1 MSGFGDSGGFG
12 DTEELSFE
20 DTASPTFDSTE
31 MEAALT
37 ATEKVRPE
45 QNYVGAPQDKDEA
58 ESKARDHGYTA
69 PVPYDYSAYGSC
81 AQAATDGGDAD
92 ILAPPTVG
100 INTAQAARYEWK
112 DEYGD
117 VGPKIPE
124 LEEHLFTSEFR
135 MEAGLGRN
143 RLDDIKIEMKD
154 HGSGDVLVRDIY
166 KVSSFHLSS
175 HCC

>member
-1 MSGFGDSGGFG
+1 MSGFGDA
-12 DTEELSFE
+12 DEVSF
-20 DTASPTFDSTE
+20 DDVAAATTFDTGE

-37 ATEKVRPE
+37 ESTKIRPE
-45 QNYVGAPQDKDEA
+45 QKYIGAPQDKDEA
-58 ESKARDHGYTA
+58 ESKARKHGYTA
-69 PVPYDYSAYGSC
+69 PVPYDYSAYGTRS
-81 AQAATDGGDAD
+81 QAATDGGEGED
-92 ILAPPTVG
+92 IMAPITVGSG

-135 MEAGLGRN
+135 MEAGLGRS
-143 RLDDIKIEMKD
+143 RIDAIMTEIKE
-154 HGSGDVLVRDIY
+154 HSSGDIVNRTIY
-166 KVSSFHLSS
+166 KVSFFHPFS